1 MDHANCQWIILG
13 MASGIVSLCGALVR
27 IFLFYKAESEG
38 RLKDAKELNKLI
50 GEDN

>member
-1 MDHANCQWIILG
+1 MDHTMCHMIITG
-13 MASGIVSLCGALVR
+13 MATAIMGISGALVR

-50 GEDN
+50 GEDD